1 MTVWKPINPLLF
13 IGAHGAPPLLSKQE
27 IEKKGKI
34 MGEKNGKNRGRGK
47 KSREKELT
55 YDIITMDLYGAPRK

>member
-1 MTVWKPINPLLF
+1 M
-13 IGAHGAPPLLSKQE
+13 
-27 IEKKGKI
+27 GKT
-34 MGEKNGKNRGRGK
+34 GEEEK